1 MKVSTIVGDAT
12 RIGNSSVNSTEEE
25 RKEVEEKVIWI
36 FQKCFSTYPK
46 VARYAKSVKGTQ
58 LRWSWNNKS
67 KRESTAHCQVSPISS
82 RWCRGAWK
90 RP

>member
-1 MKVSTIVGDAT
+1 MGDAT

-58 LRWSWNNKS
+58 LSWSWNNKS
-67 KRESTAHCQVSPISS
+67 KKGSKLLIANFGHFTAG
-82 RWCRGAWK
+82 GAEK
-90 RP
+90 LGRDVRVVAV